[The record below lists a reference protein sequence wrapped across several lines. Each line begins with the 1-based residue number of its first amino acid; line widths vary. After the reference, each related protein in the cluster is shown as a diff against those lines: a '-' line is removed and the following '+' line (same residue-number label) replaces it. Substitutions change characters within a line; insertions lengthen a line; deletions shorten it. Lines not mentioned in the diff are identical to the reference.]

1 MRPVLSA
8 LGLLV
13 ALAGVGLQ
21 FAISVPLL
29 IDTGSSFVGAL
40 ISLLSFFTILT
51 NIGAGLVYLATLTG
65 RPSPFVDRR
74 VRDGLLSSIIMVALV
89 YHVVLAALWE
99 PQGAQLIADTLLHT
113 VAPALYLVWWLATGR
128 TGKAALR
135 DVPRWLVYPLV
146 YLGYTLV
153 RGAIVAEYPYPF
165 LDLASRTLLQVAISV
180 GIILLIFGVLSLF
193 VICAD
198 RMLPTP
204 RPIQD

>member
-1 MRPVLSA
+1 MCPALSA

-29 IDTGSSFVGAL
+29 MDAGSSFVGAVV
-40 ISLLSFFTILT
+40 SLLSFFTILT

-65 RPSPFVDRR
+65 KPLLFADGR
-74 VRDGLLSSIIMVALV
+74 VRDGLLPAIIVVALV
-89 YHVVLAALWE
+89 YHTVLATLWE
-99 PQGAQLIADTLLHT
+99 PQGAQLVADTLLHT
-113 VAPALYLVWWLATGR
+113 VAPAFYLIWWLMAGR
-128 TGKAALR
+128 AGTSTLR
-135 DVPRWLVYPLV
+135 DVPRWLAYPLT

-153 RGAIVAEYPYPF
+153 RGAITAEYPYPF
-165 LDLASRTLLQVAISV
+165 LDLTSRTAPQVAISV